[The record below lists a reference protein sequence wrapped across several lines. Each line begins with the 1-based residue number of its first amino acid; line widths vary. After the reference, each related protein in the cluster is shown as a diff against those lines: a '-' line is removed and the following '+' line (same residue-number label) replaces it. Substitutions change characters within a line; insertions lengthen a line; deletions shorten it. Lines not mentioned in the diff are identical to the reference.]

1 MGGTGRDTLIGGS
14 GNDSLVGG
22 SGNDSL
28 SGGTGNDILN
38 GYSSGTEYDTLAG
51 GTGYDTFVLGSST
64 SVYYQGS
71 GYAVI
76 TDWNY
81 QYDYIQAKGS
91 SSQYSLRQEN
101 WAGTSALD
109 TAIYYGS
116 DLIGV
121 VQDSTNVQ
129 FTRDFLFV

>member
-1 MGGTGRDTLIGGS
+1 
-14 GNDSLVGG
+14 
-22 SGNDSL
+22 L
-28 SGGTGNDILN
+28 SGSTGNDILN

-51 GTGYDTFVLGSST
+51 GTGSDTFVLGSST

-76 TDWNY
+76 TDW
-81 QYDYIQAKGS
+81 DYTSDFIQAHGS
-91 SSQYSLRQEN
+91 SSQYSLVQEN

-129 FTRDFLFV
+129 FSRDFLFV